1 MTIDERLATYGT
13 LMPGRRNHHQLAG
26 LEGRWLSGTVRG
38 TLVQRGWGA
47 ELGYPALKPSA
58 DGSAVEVQVF
68 LSPDLPQHWDRLDAF
83 EGDEYRRVPIR
94 VETGEGPV
102 EAWIYVDA
110 SA

>member
-26 LEGRWLSGTVRG
+26 LRGRWVAGTVRG
-38 TLVQRGWGA
+38 RLVQRGWGA
-47 ELGYPALKPSA
+47 DLGYPALAPAA
-58 DGSAVEVQVF
+58 DGDEIAVQLF

-83 EGDEYRRVPIR
+83 EGDEYRRVGI
-94 VETGEGPV
+94 VVDTGEGLV

-110 SA
+110 G